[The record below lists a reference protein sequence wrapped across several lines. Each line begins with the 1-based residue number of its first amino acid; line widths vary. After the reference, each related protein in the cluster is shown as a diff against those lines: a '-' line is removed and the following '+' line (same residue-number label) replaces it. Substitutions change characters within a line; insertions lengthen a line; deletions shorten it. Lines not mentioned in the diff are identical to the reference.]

1 MLNRVKLRIDI
12 PFDDASQDALLNE
25 LIQGAKDAI
34 CLYVEDATLP
44 TMLETTAV
52 LLSVDCY
59 NRLGS
64 EGMTSENKGSLSQ
77 SFFTDMLDP
86 YKSVLDKYV
95 AQKKAQ
101 KRVMFV

>member
-1 MLNRVKLRIDI
+1 MINRIKLRLGL
-12 PFDDASQDALLNE
+12 DDYSQDALLLE
-25 LIQGAKDAI
+25 LLKGAQDAI
-34 CLYVEDATLP
+34 CLYVEEDEFPAYQLQ
-44 TMLETTAV
+44 TTAV

-95 AQKKAQ
+95 AQKKAK
-101 KRVMFV
+101 KRVILA